1 MTTKKKP
8 IDWKVIVGAI
18 ASLTIIEIFAMMN
31 GINGTL
37 RTFIVGAI
45 CVLAGLSLPQLKIK
59 K

>member
-1 MTTKKKP
+1 MTENKK
-8 IDWKVIVGAI
+8 IDWRIGVTAI
-18 ASLTIIEIFAMMN
+18 LGLVAIECIAIPF

-45 CVLAGLSLPQLKIK
+45 CTIAGLSVPNPFK

>member
-1 MTTKKKP
+1 MTENKK
-8 IDWKVIVGAI
+8 IDWRIGVTAI
-18 ASLTIIEIFAMMN
+18 LGLVAIECVAIPF

-45 CVLAGLSLPQLKIK
+45 CTIAGLSVPNPFK